1 MSDYEPC
8 DSIKEDNTPKNIF
21 TVHEGRVFKCHQT
34 PSGFNLHNLFRL
46 KKKSALKICLNK
58 PVQDG
63 LY

>member
-46 KKKSALKICLNK
+46 KN
-58 PVQDG
+58 QR
-63 LY
+63 